1 MINKTFVRLITLPI
15 LFWLMGFALSIAG
28 IFYLGLNPK
37 AVNTNFPFYLL
48 AYNLALSVMAMIFLF
63 YTLRRL
69 RLNQKRNIIGSKFTW
84 SFIKIIPLLTLLPVI
99 SFYLFSFQYTQQ
111 TVEELDTEVG
121 KIVESFNAGLVD
133 QVSKVQDSVNDYVQK
148 IYLDYTNAN
157 FSAID
162 GYIKFQF
169 DEQKR
174 QLQESIKK
182 IDNPDN
188 NKVNQNEIKISLKP
202 ILDSLIKQTPAC
214 KLQLFNS
221 NNLLIAESIESE
233 KCIQYKDIADE
244 IDKNQPFL
252 YYSYKKE
259 KANFIQTVI
268 STRYFT
274 RIPTPDYLV
283 LSTVFKVSEDS
294 NNALLNLDENFEK
307 FKSVKSF
314 SLKSDKTALR
324 KRFIVDFSTTILLTV
339 LSVLVIVV
347 RMTNKLMTPLHNLS
361 NATREISKGNY
372 DVKIETT
379 SKDDDINLLIKYFN
393 EMSNQIRLSREGLD
407 THNVYLETIL
417 QYSYGVI
424 ALDSKKRIQ
433 FLNPIVEEMLAL
445 DKNKTFVGIPYRDLA
460 KENKNLK
467 ILIDLIKQNF
477 NNEKWNSDI
486 KIIFPEQNKL
496 ILCQGTKLRAKSKTL
511 GYLIVL
517 NDITELSRA
526 QKKAAW
532 GEVAMKMAHEVKNP
546 LTPILLS
553 ADRLRNKFLDSLKG
567 KDLEIMEKTTSTI
580 IEQVKSMSIMVEAF
594 SEFANTPKIS
604 KKSQN
609 LNSIINHAIELYD
622 ADQEVNISLD
632 LNGSLPDIYLDS
644 ESIKRLFINL
654 IKNSKEAST
663 SDLINIK
670 IKSELDQT
678 KNRVKVII
686 DDDGEGFDSNII
698 DKIFEPYA
706 STKITG
712 SGLGLAIVH
721 NIVEQHNGN
730 IFAKNIKP
738 HGARIVIELPF
749 GN

>member
-1 MINKTFVRLITLPI
+1 V
-15 LFWLMGFALSIAG
+15 LFWVSAFILSLSG
-28 IFYLGLNPK
+28 MFYLGLNPELI
-37 AVNTNFPFYLL
+37 NTDWPWVLFV
-48 AYNLALSVMAMIFLF
+48 YNLIISFFASLFLF
-63 YTLRRL
+63 YTIKRL
-69 RLNQKRNIIGSKFTW
+69 KSNQKKNVLGSKFTW
-84 SFIKIIPLLTLLPVI
+84 SFIKIVPVLTLVPVM
-99 SFYLFSFQYTQQ
+99 SFYLFSFQSIQDTLFK
-111 TVEELDTEVG
+111 LDNRWD
-121 KIVESFNAGLVD
+121 SFNKRV
-133 QVSKVQDSVNDYVQK
+133 VNSVNIVHDSVANYVSS
-148 IYLDYTNAN
+148 IYADVTKAN
-157 FSAID
+157 FLAIE
-162 GYIKFQF
+162 GFIKYQI
-169 DEQKR
+169 DSQKKAK
-174 QLQESIKK
+174 QDDAIKEVV
-182 IDNPDN
+182 ID
-188 NKVNQNEIKISLKP
+188 LKP
-202 ILDSLIKQTPAC
+202 ILNSLVSSSLAC
-214 KLQLFNS
+214 QLQLYDSN
-221 NNLLIAESIESE
+221 NNLLAESKKDEN
-233 KCIQYKDIADE
+233 CIPYKDVGDE
-244 IDKNQPFL
+244 IDKNQPYL
-252 YYSYKKE
+252 YYSYKNKTATD
-259 KANFIQTVI
+259 KNLIQTIV

-274 RIPTPDYLV
+274 RSPVTDYFV
-283 LSTVFKVSEDS
+283 LSSVYQVSDS
-294 NNALLNLDENFEK
+294 TSNSLISLDDNFEK
-307 FKSVKSF
+307 FKSGNVFKF
-314 SLKSDKTALR
+314 SSDNPLMR
-324 KRFIVDFSTTILLTV
+324 KRFLVDFSTTILLTI
-339 LSVLVIVV
+339 LAVLVIVI
-347 RMTNKLMTPLHNLS
+347 RMINKLMSPLHNLS
-361 NATREISKGNY
+361 KATQQIAKGNY
-372 DVKIETT
+372 DVEVKNDGVDNDL
-379 SKDDDINLLIKYFN
+379 SLLIKYFN

-433 FLNPIVEEMLAL
+433 FLNPIVEDMLGL
-445 DKNKTFVGIPYRDLA
+445 DKNQNLFGISYKELA
-460 KENKNLK
+460 KENKKLK
-467 ILIDLIKQNF
+467 ILIDLINQNF
-477 NNEKWNSDI
+477 VHEKWNSDI
-486 KIIFPEQNKL
+486 KITFPEQNKL
-496 ILCQGTKLRAKSKTL
+496 ILCQGTKLRAKSKIL

-517 NDITELSRA
+517 NDITELNRA

-553 ADRLRNKFLDSLKG
+553 ADRLRNKFLDNLEG

-609 LNSIINHAIELYD
+609 LNSIINNAVELYD
-622 ADQEVNISLD
+622 ADEEVVISLD
-632 LNGSLPDIYLDS
+632 LRGSLPDIYLDS

-663 SDLINIK
+663 SELINIK

-678 KNRVKVII
+678 NNRVRVII

-738 HGARIVIELPF
+738 HGARIVIELPV

>member
-1 MINKTFVRLITLPI
+1 M
-15 LFWLMGFALSIAG
+15 
-28 IFYLGLNPK
+28 FYLGLNPELI
-37 AVNTNFPFYLL
+37 NTDWPWVLFV
-48 AYNLALSVMAMIFLF
+48 YNLIISFFASLFLF
-63 YTLRRL
+63 YTIKRL
-69 RLNQKRNIIGSKFTW
+69 KSNQKKNVLGSKFTW
-84 SFIKIIPLLTLLPVI
+84 SFIKIVPVLTLVPVM
-99 SFYLFSFQYTQQ
+99 SFYLFSFQSIQDTLFK
-111 TVEELDTEVG
+111 LDNRWD
-121 KIVESFNAGLVD
+121 SFNKRV
-133 QVSKVQDSVNDYVQK
+133 VNSVNIVHDSVANYVSS
-148 IYLDYTNAN
+148 IYADVTKAN
-157 FSAID
+157 FLAIE
-162 GYIKFQF
+162 GFIKYQI
-169 DEQKR
+169 DSQKKAK
-174 QLQESIKK
+174 QDDAIKEVV
-182 IDNPDN
+182 ID
-188 NKVNQNEIKISLKP
+188 LKP
-202 ILDSLIKQTPAC
+202 ILNSLVSSSLAC
-214 KLQLFNS
+214 QLQLYDSN
-221 NNLLIAESIESE
+221 NNLLAESKKDEN
-233 KCIQYKDIADE
+233 CIPYKDVGDE
-244 IDKNQPFL
+244 IDKNQPYL
-252 YYSYKKE
+252 YYSYKNKTATD
-259 KANFIQTVI
+259 KNLIQTIV

-274 RIPTPDYLV
+274 RSPVTDYFV
-283 LSTVFKVSEDS
+283 LSSVYQVSDS
-294 NNALLNLDENFEK
+294 TSNSLISLDDNFEK
-307 FKSVKSF
+307 FKSGNVFKF
-314 SLKSDKTALR
+314 SSDNPLMR
-324 KRFIVDFSTTILLTV
+324 KRFLVDFSTTILLTI
-339 LSVLVIVV
+339 LAVLVIVI
-347 RMTNKLMTPLHNLS
+347 RMINKLMSPLHNLS
-361 NATREISKGNY
+361 KATQQIAKGNY
-372 DVKIETT
+372 DVEVKNDGEDNDL
-379 SKDDDINLLIKYFN
+379 SLLIKYFN

-433 FLNPIVEEMLAL
+433 FLNPIVEDMLGL
-445 DKNKTFVGIPYRDLA
+445 DKNQNLFGISYKDLA
-460 KENKNLK
+460 KENKKLK
-467 ILIDLIKQNF
+467 ILIDLINQNF
-477 NNEKWNSDI
+477 VHEKWNSDI
-486 KIIFPEQNKL
+486 KITFPEQNKL
-496 ILCQGTKLRAKSKTL
+496 ILCQGTKLRAKSKIL

-517 NDITELSRA
+517 NDITELNRA

-553 ADRLRNKFLDSLKG
+553 ADRLRNKFLDSLEG

-609 LNSIINHAIELYD
+609 LNSIINNAVELYD
-622 ADQEVNISLD
+622 ADEEVVISLD
-632 LNGSLPDIYLDS
+632 LRGSLPDIYLDS

-663 SDLINIK
+663 SELINIK

-678 KNRVKVII
+678 NNRVRVII

-738 HGARIVIELPF
+738 HGARIVIELPL

>member
-1 MINKTFVRLITLPI
+1 V
-15 LFWLMGFALSIAG
+15 LFWVSAFILSLSG
-28 IFYLGLNPK
+28 MFYLGLNPELI
-37 AVNTNFPFYLL
+37 NTDWPWVLFV
-48 AYNLALSVMAMIFLF
+48 YNLIISFFASLFLF
-63 YTLRRL
+63 YTIKRL
-69 RLNQKRNIIGSKFTW
+69 KSNQKKNVLGSKFTW
-84 SFIKIIPLLTLLPVI
+84 SFIKIVPVLTLVPVM
-99 SFYLFSFQYTQQ
+99 SFYLFSFQSIQDTLFK
-111 TVEELDTEVG
+111 LDNRWD
-121 KIVESFNAGLVD
+121 SFNKRV
-133 QVSKVQDSVNDYVQK
+133 VNSVNIVHDSVANYVSS
-148 IYLDYTNAN
+148 IYADVTKAN
-157 FSAID
+157 FLAIE
-162 GYIKFQF
+162 GFIKYQI
-169 DEQKR
+169 DSQKKAK
-174 QLQESIKK
+174 QDDAIKEVV
-182 IDNPDN
+182 ID
-188 NKVNQNEIKISLKP
+188 LKP
-202 ILDSLIKQTPAC
+202 ILNSLVSSSLAC
-214 KLQLFNS
+214 QLQLYDSN
-221 NNLLIAESIESE
+221 NNLLAESKKDEN
-233 KCIQYKDIADE
+233 CIPYKDVGDE
-244 IDKNQPFL
+244 IDKNQPYL
-252 YYSYKKE
+252 YYSYKNKTATD
-259 KANFIQTVI
+259 KNLIQTIV

-274 RIPTPDYLV
+274 RSPVTDYFV
-283 LSTVFKVSEDS
+283 LSSVYQVSDS
-294 NNALLNLDENFEK
+294 TSNSLISLDDNFEK
-307 FKSVKSF
+307 FKSGNVFKF
-314 SLKSDKTALR
+314 SSDNPLMR
-324 KRFIVDFSTTILLTV
+324 KRFLVDFSTTILLTI
-339 LSVLVIVV
+339 LAVLVIVI
-347 RMTNKLMTPLHNLS
+347 RMINKLMSPLHNLS
-361 NATREISKGNY
+361 KATQQIAKGNY
-372 DVKIETT
+372 DVEVKNDGEDNDL
-379 SKDDDINLLIKYFN
+379 SLLIKYFN

-433 FLNPIVEEMLAL
+433 FLNPIVEDMLGL
-445 DKNKTFVGIPYRDLA
+445 DKNQNLFGISYKDLA
-460 KENKNLK
+460 KENKKLK
-467 ILIDLIKQNF
+467 ILIDLINQNF
-477 NNEKWNSDI
+477 VHEKWNSDI
-486 KIIFPEQNKL
+486 KITFPEQNKL
-496 ILCQGTKLRAKSKTL
+496 ILCQGTKLRAKSKIL

-517 NDITELSRA
+517 NDITELNRA

-553 ADRLRNKFLDSLKG
+553 ADRLRNKFLDSLEG

-609 LNSIINHAIELYD
+609 LNSIINNAVELYD
-622 ADQEVNISLD
+622 ADEEVVISLD
-632 LNGSLPDIYLDS
+632 LRGSLPDIYLDS

-663 SDLINIK
+663 SELINIK

-678 KNRVKVII
+678 NNRVRVII

-738 HGARIVIELPF
+738 HGARIVIELPV

>member
-1 MINKTFVRLITLPI
+1 M
-15 LFWLMGFALSIAG
+15 
-28 IFYLGLNPK
+28 FYLGLNPELI
-37 AVNTNFPFYLL
+37 NTDWPWVLFV
-48 AYNLALSVMAMIFLF
+48 YNLIISFFASLFLF
-63 YTLRRL
+63 YTIKRL
-69 RLNQKRNIIGSKFTW
+69 KSNQKKNVLGSKFTW
-84 SFIKIIPLLTLLPVI
+84 SFIKIVPVLTLVPVM
-99 SFYLFSFQYTQQ
+99 SFYLFSFQSIQDTLFK
-111 TVEELDTEVG
+111 LDNRWD
-121 KIVESFNAGLVD
+121 SFNKRV
-133 QVSKVQDSVNDYVQK
+133 VNSVNIVHDSVANYVSS
-148 IYLDYTNAN
+148 IYADVTKAN
-157 FSAID
+157 FLAIE
-162 GYIKFQF
+162 GFIKYQI
-169 DEQKR
+169 DSQKKAK
-174 QLQESIKK
+174 QDDAIKEVV
-182 IDNPDN
+182 ID
-188 NKVNQNEIKISLKP
+188 LKP
-202 ILDSLIKQTPAC
+202 ILNSLVSSSLAC
-214 KLQLFNS
+214 QLQLYDSN
-221 NNLLIAESIESE
+221 NNLLAESKKDEN
-233 KCIQYKDIADE
+233 CIPYKDVGDE
-244 IDKNQPFL
+244 IDKNQPYL
-252 YYSYKKE
+252 YYSYKNKTATD
-259 KANFIQTVI
+259 KNLIQTIV

-274 RIPTPDYLV
+274 RSPVTDYFV
-283 LSTVFKVSEDS
+283 LSSVYQVSDS
-294 NNALLNLDENFEK
+294 TSNSLISLDDNFEK
-307 FKSVKSF
+307 FKSGNVFKF
-314 SLKSDKTALR
+314 SSDNPLMR
-324 KRFIVDFSTTILLTV
+324 KRFLVDFSTTILLTI
-339 LSVLVIVV
+339 LAVLVIVI
-347 RMTNKLMTPLHNLS
+347 RMINKLMSPLHNLS
-361 NATREISKGNY
+361 KATQQIAKGNY
-372 DVKIETT
+372 DVEVKNDGVDNDL
-379 SKDDDINLLIKYFN
+379 SLLIKYFN

-433 FLNPIVEEMLAL
+433 FLNPIVEDMLGL
-445 DKNKTFVGIPYRDLA
+445 DKNQNLFGISYKDLA
-460 KENKNLK
+460 KENKKLK
-467 ILIDLIKQNF
+467 ILIDLINQNF
-477 NNEKWNSDI
+477 VHEKWNSDI
-486 KIIFPEQNKL
+486 KITFPEQNKL
-496 ILCQGTKLRAKSKTL
+496 ILCQGTKLRAKSKIL

-517 NDITELSRA
+517 NDITELNRA

-553 ADRLRNKFLDSLKG
+553 ADRLRNKFLDSLEG

-609 LNSIINHAIELYD
+609 LNSIINNAVELYD
-622 ADQEVNISLD
+622 ADEEVVISLD
-632 LNGSLPDIYLDS
+632 LRGSLPDIYLDS

-663 SDLINIK
+663 SELINIK

-678 KNRVKVII
+678 NNRVRVII

-738 HGARIVIELPF
+738 HGARIVIELPV

>member
-1 MINKTFVRLITLPI
+1 V
-15 LFWLMGFALSIAG
+15 LFWVSAFVLSLSG
-28 IFYLGLNPK
+28 MFYLGLNPDLI
-37 AVNTNFPFYLL
+37 NTNWPYFLL
-48 AYNLALSVMAMIFLF
+48 VYNLVISSLAGIFLF
-63 YTLRRL
+63 FTIKKL
-69 RLNQKRNIIGSKFTW
+69 KRNQSREVLGSKFTW
-84 SFIKIIPLLTLLPVI
+84 TFVKIIPILTIVPVL
-99 SFYLFSFQYTQQ
+99 SFYLFSFQSIQDTLAKLDGTVQSFNQRLVRAVDEVQNDTFKTFSQVYLDVTSENLRIIEGFEKYQDENAEKDPSNVAMQ
-111 TVEELDTEVG
+111 TVL
-121 KIVESFNAGLVD
+121 ESLVNNSIACQLSLYD
-133 QVSKVQDSVNDYVQK
+133 EKYNLIAETKKDSTCYPDQDSVD
-148 IYLDYTNAN
+148 L
-157 FSAID
+157 
-162 GYIKFQF
+162 
-169 DEQKR
+169 
-174 QLQESIKK
+174 
-182 IDNPDN
+182 
-188 NKVNQNEIKISLKP
+188 
-202 ILDSLIKQTPAC
+202 
-214 KLQLFNS
+214 
-221 NNLLIAESIESE
+221 
-233 KCIQYKDIADE
+233 
-244 IDKNQPFL
+244 IDKNQPFTFSA
-252 YYSYKKE
+252 YQVG
-259 KANFIQTVI
+259 ANKNDYLIQTI
-268 STRYFT
+268 INSRYLV
-274 RIPTPDYLV
+274 RAPIKDYLI
-283 LSTVFKVSEDS
+283 LSSVYKTNNSLINLNNTFEQWKAGNAFKYSAD
-294 NNALLNLDENFEK
+294 NPIM
-307 FKSVKSF
+307 
-314 SLKSDKTALR
+314 R
-324 KRFIVDFSTTILLTV
+324 KRFLVDFSTTILLTV
-339 LSVLVIVV
+339 LAVLVIVI
-347 RMTNKLMTPLHNLS
+347 RMINRLMSPLHNLS
-361 NATREISKGNY
+361 KATKEISRGNY
-372 DVKIETT
+372 DVQVKTDGEDT
-379 SKDDDINLLIKYFN
+379 DLNLLIKYFN

-433 FLNPIVEEMLAL
+433 FLNPIVEDMLDL
-445 DKNKTFVGIPYRDLA
+445 DNNKTYVGVLYRDLA
-460 KENKNLK
+460 KENKKIK
-467 ILIDLIKQNF
+467 ILVDLINQNF
-477 NNEKWNSDI
+477 TNEKWNSDI
-486 KIIFPEQNKL
+486 TITFPEQNKL
-496 ILCQGTKLRAKSKTL
+496 ILCQGAKLRTKSKTL

-517 NDITELSRA
+517 NDITELNRA

-553 ADRLRNKFLDSLKG
+553 ADRLRNKFLETLKG
-567 KDLEIMEKTTSTI
+567 RDLEIMEKTTSTI

>member
-1 MINKTFVRLITLPI
+1 V
-15 LFWLMGFALSIAG
+15 LFWVSAFILSLSG
-28 IFYLGLNPK
+28 MFYLGLNPELI
-37 AVNTNFPFYLL
+37 NTDWPWVLFV
-48 AYNLALSVMAMIFLF
+48 YNLIISFFASLFLF
-63 YTLRRL
+63 YTIKRL
-69 RLNQKRNIIGSKFTW
+69 KSNQKKNVLGSKFTW
-84 SFIKIIPLLTLLPVI
+84 SFIKIVPVLTLVPVM
-99 SFYLFSFQYTQQ
+99 SFYLFSFQSIQDTLFK
-111 TVEELDTEVG
+111 LDNRWD
-121 KIVESFNAGLVD
+121 SFNKRV
-133 QVSKVQDSVNDYVQK
+133 VNSVNIVHDSVANYVSS
-148 IYLDYTNAN
+148 IYADVTKAN
-157 FSAID
+157 FLAIE
-162 GYIKFQF
+162 GFIKYQI
-169 DEQKR
+169 DSQKKAK
-174 QLQESIKK
+174 QDDAIKEVV
-182 IDNPDN
+182 ID
-188 NKVNQNEIKISLKP
+188 LKP
-202 ILDSLIKQTPAC
+202 ILNSLVSSSLAC
-214 KLQLFNS
+214 QLQLYDSN
-221 NNLLIAESIESE
+221 NNLLAESKKDEN
-233 KCIQYKDIADE
+233 CIPYKDVGDE
-244 IDKNQPFL
+244 IDKNQPYL
-252 YYSYKKE
+252 YYSYKNKTATD
-259 KANFIQTVI
+259 KNLIQTIV

-274 RIPTPDYLV
+274 RSPVTDYFV
-283 LSTVFKVSEDS
+283 LSSVYQVSDS
-294 NNALLNLDENFEK
+294 TSNSLISLDDNFEK
-307 FKSVKSF
+307 FKSGNVFKF
-314 SLKSDKTALR
+314 SSDNPLMR
-324 KRFIVDFSTTILLTV
+324 KRFLVDFSTTILLTI
-339 LSVLVIVV
+339 LAVLVIVI
-347 RMTNKLMTPLHNLS
+347 RMINKLMSPLHNLS
-361 NATREISKGNY
+361 KATQQIAKGNY
-372 DVKIETT
+372 DVEVKNDGVDNDL
-379 SKDDDINLLIKYFN
+379 SLLIKYFN

-433 FLNPIVEEMLAL
+433 FLNPIVEDMLGL
-445 DKNKTFVGIPYRDLA
+445 DKNQNLFGISYKDLA
-460 KENKNLK
+460 KENKKLK
-467 ILIDLIKQNF
+467 ILIDLINQNF
-477 NNEKWNSDI
+477 VHEKWNSDI
-486 KIIFPEQNKL
+486 KITFPEQNKL
-496 ILCQGTKLRAKSKTL
+496 ILCQGTKLRAKSKIL

-517 NDITELSRA
+517 NDITELNRA

-553 ADRLRNKFLDSLKG
+553 ADRLRNKFLDSLEG

-609 LNSIINHAIELYD
+609 LNSIINNAVELYD
-622 ADQEVNISLD
+622 ADEEVVISLD
-632 LNGSLPDIYLDS
+632 LRGSLPDIYLDS

-663 SDLINIK
+663 SELINIK

-678 KNRVKVII
+678 NNRVRVII

-738 HGARIVIELPF
+738 HGARIVIELPV